1 MILFEDRAASV
12 LYKVLKSINNNNFLL
27 PLNICPIVP
36 DTFIKAGKQFEFI
49 DINLDTL
56 CIDEDFLLNKI
67 KLDRAI
73 GGLLFVKTFGI
84 NFDTQPIYKKI
95 KEINTSIFIIDDMC
109 PCIPQF
115 DYDIENSYASMA
127 LFSSGY
133 SKYVDIGY
141 GGYGFLKFKDFNKI
155 FKDKSRTEE
164 FLEYKKK
171 IMKQL
176 PLVKKHKD
184 TLNKIYKNNI
194 PEQFQLGD
202 RFSNWRFS
210 ILVYNKIEVL
220 EEIQKVNTLFAS
232 SHYPQIDYNYVDK
245 PLQNSNTNKIYNN
258 IINLFNDFR
267 FSAEQANKVVEIINR
282 YTRV

>member
-84 NFDTQPIYKKI
+84 NFDTQPLYKKI

-141 GGYGFLKFKDFNKI
+141 GGYGFLKFKDFNKM
-155 FKDKSRTEE
+155 SLLT
-164 FLEYKKK
+164 
-171 IMKQL
+171 
-176 PLVKKHKD
+176 
-184 TLNKIYKNNI
+184 
-194 PEQFQLGD
+194 
-202 RFSNWRFS
+202 
-210 ILVYNKIEVL
+210 
-220 EEIQKVNTLFAS
+220 
-232 SHYPQIDYNYVDK
+232 
-245 PLQNSNTNKIYNN
+245 TNCI
-258 IINLFNDFR
+258 
-267 FSAEQANKVVEIINR
+267 
-282 YTRV
+282 

>member
-84 NFDTQPIYKKI
+84 NFDTQPLYKKI

>member
-73 GGLLFVKTFGI
+73 GGLLFAKTFGI
-84 NFDTQPIYKKI
+84 NFDTQPLYKKI
-95 KEINTSIFIIDDMC
+95 KEINTNIFIIDDMC
-109 PCIPQF
+109 PCVPQF
-115 DYDIENSYASMA
+115 DYGIENSYANMA

-133 SKYVDIGY
+133 SKYVDIGF
-141 GGYGFLKFKDFNKI
+141 GGYGFLKFKDFNEI
-155 FKDKSRTEE
+155 FKDKSRSEE

-194 PEQFQLGD
+194 PEQFHLGD

-210 ILVYNKIEVL
+210 ILVFNKIEVL

-267 FSAEQANKVVEIINR
+267 FSEEQANKVVKIINR